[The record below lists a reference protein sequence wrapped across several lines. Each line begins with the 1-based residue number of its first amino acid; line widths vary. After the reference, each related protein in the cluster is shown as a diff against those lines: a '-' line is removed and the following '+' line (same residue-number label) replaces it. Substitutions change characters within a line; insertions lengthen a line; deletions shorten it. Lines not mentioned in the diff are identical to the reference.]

1 VVNPLLMLLHA
12 LHVATKMHVYT
23 SYDSRLN
30 STKKFSFVR
39 GGEPLGFVIGQN
51 HMHYLWEACDA
62 TDAECQEA
70 DLFEKVYHSNQT
82 SAALGALGHI
92 RSWGFNGVGYDNG
105 GFTPAD
111 DEAGR
116 VIMANGPF
124 YVLTEITKTSSW
136 MPSITYP
143 DPWDPATASHIGAS
157 ITRQCIHVRPY
168 RQNVLGYIWTDIPDW
183 NIAKA
188 QQQKGQDW
196 VSTLRCLN
204 ATAPGQQRYKEFL
217 RQQYCNHTSCH
228 PSAVCQQYEL
238 PSALCPSWE
247 ALDLCSANNTR
258 VEAVMVDDYKFLPQI
273 AAEVY
278 SVANNSIKACDPE
291 AVVFTDTFS
300 VSTPDSIIRQAS
312 RFADALSIQP
322 DGAPFNVSDGI
333 LDHFHLVSGGLPML
347 IADYGF
353 AYPHPPYE
361 KQEWE
366 MFPSERAAGA
376 AYSASIISAAQSGF
390 VIGFNK
396 CGYIDRA
403 IIQPTPVL
411 KPGTLN
417 FDGSS
422 HEPLASLITE
432 ANHKARGVWWEVSNR

>member
-1 VVNPLLMLLHA
+1 
-12 LHVATKMHVYT
+12 MHVYT

-157 ITRQCIHVRPY
+157 ITRQVR
-168 RQNVLGYIWTDIPDW
+168 LI
-183 NIAKA
+183 IAHGRISHLWLCSVYMCGLIA
-188 QQQKGQDW
+188 RMSSAIYGP
-196 VSTLRCLN
+196 TYPIGILRRHSN
-204 ATAPGQQRYKEFL
+204 RKDKIGSP
-217 RQQYCNHTSCH
+217 
-228 PSAVCQQYEL
+228 PSA
-238 PSALCPSWE
+238 A
-247 ALDLCSANNTR
+247 
-258 VEAVMVDDYKFLPQI
+258 
-273 AAEVY
+273 
-278 SVANNSIKACDPE
+278 
-291 AVVFTDTFS
+291 
-300 VSTPDSIIRQAS
+300 
-312 RFADALSIQP
+312 
-322 DGAPFNVSDGI
+322 
-333 LDHFHLVSGGLPML
+333 
-347 IADYGF
+347 
-353 AYPHPPYE
+353 
-361 KQEWE
+361 
-366 MFPSERAAGA
+366 
-376 AYSASIISAAQSGF
+376 
-390 VIGFNK
+390 
-396 CGYIDRA
+396 
-403 IIQPTPVL
+403 
-411 KPGTLN
+411 
-417 FDGSS
+417 
-422 HEPLASLITE
+422 
-432 ANHKARGVWWEVSNR
+432 